1 MNSELDRALDTVA
14 AVLRL
19 IGMHAFD
26 TEDQT
31 AEETRRAAEN
41 WARHILLR
49 TEHPEHSTGRPSEV
63 RDFVGARRFV
73 ENLRRSEQRF
83 VGRALTDFRQVV
95 WSVVQNVHRALAVDG
110 DEDVAARSQLDR
122 LRHAIDSNSIA
133 QLREEAG
140 LVADRLSQMIAARER
155 RRSEQLEVLGS
166 ELKSLHQRLEE
177 ARRSSETCPLTGL
190 YNRGAFDSYLDR
202 VVEFDGL
209 TGVPVTLMLLD
220 VDDFKRINDTY
231 GHPVGDEA
239 LRALGREL
247 SRVFLRKCDFVARY
261 GGEEFAVV
269 MRDTS
274 ERDAK
279 NLAER
284 LRDRVTNVRVS
295 GHPEVSFTVS
305 IGMSELRQG
314 DDPARILVRTDQ
326 ALLRAKREGKNRSL
340 VAE

>member
-31 AEETRRAAEN
+31 AEETRRTAEN

-49 TEHPEHSTGRPSEV
+49 TEHPEHQTGRPSEV

-110 DEDVAARSQLDR
+110 DEDLAARS
-122 LRHAIDSNSIA
+122 
-133 QLREEAG
+133 

-295 GHPEVSFTVS
+295 GHPELSFTVS